1 MSWIHVHAEDGADGE
16 IAELYER
23 LRRERGRVSNILKV
37 HSLRPSALAHHLD
50 LYMGL
55 LFGSGGLSR
64 AQREMI
70 AVVVSRENDCEYC
83 VSHHREALAKYVK
96 DTELLE
102 QICSDY
108 RQAELPPGDRA
119 LLDYAARLT
128 ASPAAVAESD
138 VVKLRRSGYTDE
150 DILLANLIVAY
161 FNFVNRIA
169 LGLGVDH
176 SEDEVGGYKV

>member
-1 MSWIHVHAEDGADGE
+1 MSWIHVHAEDGAEGE
-16 IAELYER
+16 IAELYDR

-83 VSHHREALAKYVK
+83 VSHHREALAKYVR
-96 DTELLE
+96 DPDLLE
-102 QICSDY
+102 QVCGDY
-108 RQAELPPGDRA
+108 RQAELSAGDRA

-128 ASPAAVAESD
+128 ASPAAVDEND
-138 VVKLRRSGYTDE
+138 VVNLRRSGYTDE

-169 LGLGVDH
+169 LGLGVEH
-176 SEDEVGGYKV
+176 SADEVGGYNV